1 MVQMTIEI
9 KRIQL
14 EILQE
19 KLEEIKKEQYESQ
32 DKLLELDIKRQELR
46 KRKIDT
52 ESTQEALQLEQQ
64 IKILR
69 EKIGKLKKIIE
80 ARNSIING
88 LEALI

>member
-1 MVQMTIEI
+1 MTIEI
-9 KRIQL
+9 KKLQL

-32 DKLLELDIKRQELR
+32 DRLLELDIKRQELR

-52 ESTQEALQLEQQ
+52 ESTHEALQLEQQ

>member
-1 MVQMTIEI
+1 MTIEI

>member
-1 MVQMTIEI
+1 MTIEI
-9 KRIQL
+9 KKLQL
-14 EILQE
+14 EILQQ

-32 DKLLELDIKRQELR
+32 DRLLELDIKRQELR

-52 ESTQEALQLEQQ
+52 ENAHEALQLEQQ